1 MKKSILFGMTLLFAS
16 AAFVS
21 CSKSNDFEEIA
32 QENMVQTVET
42 EYNQA
47 FIKAFGQPD
56 VNQDWGFAKWDV
68 AATRSAS
75 SIAKRAGEGTP
86 TPDFMIIGEDLSA
99 SQGTDFD
106 FNDIVIGVVTGKNS
120 KIIIYAAGG
129 TLPLRFW
136 QGKGKN
142 SYYTEI
148 HEAFGVDTD
157 VMVNT
162 GVGESKEPVVFES
175 DFNIPNENSAKEIK
189 IEVFKNGAW
198 MELKAEQGVPA
209 AKICVDYPFE
219 WCAEREP
226 IQSKYPNFSEW
237 VQNVDYVWW

>member
-42 EYNQA
+42 QYNQA

-75 SIAKRAGEGTP
+75 SIDKRASL

-106 FNDIVIGVVTGKNS
+106 FNDVVFGVVAGKPA
-120 KIIIYAAGG
+120 KIILYAAGG
-129 TLPLRFW
+129 TLPLRIW
-136 QGKGKN
+136 QGKGH
-142 SYYTEI
+142 SDYYTEV
-148 HEAFGVDTD
+148 HAAFGVATD

-162 GVGESKEPVVFES
+162 GIGDPKDPVVIETTW
-175 DFNIPNENSAKEIK
+175 NIPNENSANEIK
-189 IEVFKNGAW
+189 IEVEKDGVW
-198 MELKAEQGVPA
+198 MQLKAEAGVPA

-226 IQSKYPNFSEW
+226 IQSKYPNFSKW
-237 VQNVDYVWW
+237 VKKVDYLWW